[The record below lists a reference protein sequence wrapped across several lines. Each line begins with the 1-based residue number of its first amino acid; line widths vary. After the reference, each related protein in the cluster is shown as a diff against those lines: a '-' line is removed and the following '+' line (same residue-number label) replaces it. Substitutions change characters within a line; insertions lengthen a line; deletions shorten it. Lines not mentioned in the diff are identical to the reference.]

1 MYWYIHAL
9 KNYFN
14 FSGRARRKEFWM
26 FTLFYTIFVLVVAFL
41 DSMLG
46 SARSMEEALD
56 LKGFFSFIYA
66 LAMLVPSISVAVRRL
81 HDTNR
86 SGWWIL
92 ISLVPVVGI
101 FMLLFFMVL
110 NSDEGFNR
118 FGSSPKF
125 DPAY

>member
-1 MYWYIHAL
+1 
-9 KNYFN
+9 
-14 FSGRARRKEFWM
+14 M
-26 FTLFYTIFVLVVAFL
+26 FTLFYMIFVLVVAFL

-86 SGWWIL
+86 SGWWLL

-101 FMLLFFMVL
+101 FVLLFFMVL

-118 FGSSPKF
+118 FGSSPKSE
-125 DPAY
+125 PAF